1 MRSRWQKGRNL
12 FRLPMGTTFGT
23 YQREDGRW
31 IAHALDFD
39 LVSSGMSKAKALDKL
54 RISVKT
60 YIEYGLTNNWV
71 EDIIFPAP
79 DRYWERIPI
88 GHAAETMAPIEIE
101 DRRMLVYDVP
111 LTNEPRRTAA

>member
-1 MRSRWQKGRNL
+1 MRNRWQKGRNL

-23 YQREDGRW
+23 YQRDDKW

-39 LVSSGMSKAKALDKL
+39 LVSSGKTKAKALEKL
-54 RISVKT
+54 RLSVKT
-60 YIEYGLTNNWV
+60 YIEYGLTKNWV

-88 GHAAETMAPIEIE
+88 GHMFETMAPIEIE
-101 DRRMLVYDVP
+101 DQRMLVYDVP
-111 LTNEPRRTAA
+111 LTDEARRTAA